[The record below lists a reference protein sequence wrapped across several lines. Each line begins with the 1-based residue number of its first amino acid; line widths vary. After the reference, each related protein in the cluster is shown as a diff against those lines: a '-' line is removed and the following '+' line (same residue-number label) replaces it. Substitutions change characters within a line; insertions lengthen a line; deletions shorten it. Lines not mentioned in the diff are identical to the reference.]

1 MLNNLLFLRN
11 NSIKPL
17 QQAKPIY
24 AKPYLKKQTLMKKTI
39 VRLCIAVA
47 LVSVI
52 SGCRKESS
60 DMPLSLN
67 EKEYYSDSQ
76 LATITA
82 DGDSACFIGN
92 EKGDIYRY
100 DKCTGK
106 IYDTL
111 RTGTDRIYDV
121 AVRKTGDGT
130 SFFIG
135 VRNSGLMM
143 YGYDRG
149 RLVLERTFFINGIHY
164 QYSPYKTI
172 VCGDRIYVA
181 TSHGLF
187 YKDLASKDCENELKR
202 LYPQPKDGSMLPFP
216 TTSLIKTGRY
226 LYAASESGLL
236 KCDVTT
242 NRIDVLH
249 RGKKIK
255 SAMLVNGNIHSLSE
269 KSLYIDSNDGSK
281 SDEYGINTAADIY
294 YHASDTHYFISSDR
308 VTVVRDRDLEKGK
321 GYKTIPLRRNVRP
334 DCRNVIMADS
344 ITGHSLLITENAL
357 FRIPF
362 HLDVFNTDGKITA
375 ACSGDS
381 SIYFVTNNSLFRMNG
396 NNSEA
401 KRIADLPK
409 TDRITSIMFR
419 NNTLYYVN
427 GNSELKRKHICNS
440 FTGNS
445 LSGNPE
451 TIYNTSRGI
460 TTAGIG
466 GDGSLYVG
474 IRDSLLLLR
483 GERAEIIRTHG
494 YPFVNRIA
502 INEKDNKTY
511 AALLN
516 GGVLNLHG
524 NRSSVEGNLSRHHF
538 IKDIAFA
545 AYSATPCIL
554 TNHFLFSPDG
564 KDSVA
569 ADGFS
574 RLLTADGK
582 TFYALMENG
591 IRKYIIGRSGIRH
604 IGDTLCDI
612 RFSPS
617 ISLVHGSS
625 VYVGATSLGIM
636 EMKHDGTSR
645 WVKFNHDVYTPDYK
659 TIVFF
664 FVLICLS
671 AGFVLWHRKRKRK
684 DFGIFSEWEKVR
696 KDIAR
701 INPGQAQ
708 AMERVKPQDTESME
722 KLCSEGR
729 LWLERYELLIKNI
742 VPLKELLALAVLPM
756 MDKSSA
762 LYNIIYRLLSLL
774 DGNDFELNECEELF
788 VKVQMALHETDT
800 GELENDIW
808 NLYDFG
814 RDITERINPD
824 FGKRLDDCIKGIRCG
839 FGGNLAETIEI
850 LKPLDRKIRFMSVAR
865 EMNGISILA
874 DELCRI
880 FYKNDSNVTA
890 NIKRNEINE
899 SLRRMY
905 AVLSANGKLMDVIGY
920 KHLRRNGKDTP
931 LADKE
936 MALMLMIIYPKLDW
950 TIIRVIYNIK
960 DKSNNNNI
968 KIINNLRVTFSK
980 VKKKLIDER
989 NGIKAI
995 MSSGTDNTSLYFK
1008 DILDEFVKE

>member
-130 SFFIG
+130 CFFIG

-545 AYSATPCIL
+545 TYSATPCLL

-564 KDSVA
+564 RDSVA

-582 TFYALMENG
+582 MFYALMENG
-591 IRKYIIGRSGIRH
+591 IRKYIIDLNGIRH

-636 EMKHDGTSR
+636 EMKPDGTSR
-645 WVKFNHDVYTPDYK
+645 WIKFNHDVYTPDYK
-659 TIVFF
+659 TIIFF

-671 AGFVLWHRKRKRK
+671 AGFALWHRKRKRK

-701 INPGQAQ
+701 INPGQAKKL
-708 AMERVKPQDTESME
+708 ETES
-722 KLCSEGR
+722 LDGIDTVDRRLADGR
-729 LWLERYELLIKNI
+729 AWLERYETVKNKAAAFRQ
-742 VPLKELLALAVLPM
+742 L
-756 MDKSSA
+756 
-762 LYNIIYRLLSLL
+762 
-774 DGNDFELNECEELF
+774 
-788 VKVQMALHETDT
+788 T
-800 GELENDIW
+800 ELEV
-808 NLYDFG
+808 FG
-814 RDITERINPD
+814 SIFERD
-824 FGKRLDDCIKGIRCG
+824 
-839 FGGNLAETIEI
+839 
-850 LKPLDRKIRFMSVAR
+850 M
-865 EMNGISILA
+865 
-874 DELCRI
+874 
-880 FYKNDSNVTA
+880 
-890 NIKRNEINE
+890 RNEIYWLDGDICSRSFDIGGCEKLCDRIESGIMRADMRKVLETICEQYKENE
-899 SLRRMY
+899 EIVNDIDDGFATRFNKFVNECSIPCGNVECTIARIY
-905 AVLSANGKLMDVIGY
+905 AANSKLLLTEASGCIAKIKEEISHV
-920 KHLRRNGKDTP
+920 KPLVNELNRKEEAKKDTQEERKRIKGRSESVIVNMKKLYYILSQDTF
-931 LADKE
+931 LAGKIKIKQHIRKE
-936 MALMLMIIYPKLDW
+936 DISLLNKQKVLMLLIAVPDVKSEIACHVLGNDSLGN
-950 TIIRVIYNIK
+950 IR
-960 DKSNNNNI
+960 SA
-968 KIINNLRVTFSK
+968 LSK
-980 VKKKLIDER
+980 AKKEIA
-989 NGIKAI
+989 GIKENVGQEISAQK
-995 MSSGTDNTSLYFK
+995 DSLGKY
-1008 DILDEFVKE
+1008 ILRIVDKKR

>member
-1 MLNNLLFLRN
+1 MRR
-11 NSIKPL
+11 
-17 QQAKPIY
+17 
-24 AKPYLKKQTLMKKTI
+24 TI
-39 VRLCIAVA
+39 VRLFIAAA
-47 LVSVI
+47 LMAVM

-76 LATITA
+76 LASITA

-100 DKCTGK
+100 DKRTGK

-111 RTGTDRIYDV
+111 RTGADRIYDV
-121 AVRKTGDGT
+121 AVRKGDDGT
-130 SFFIG
+130 CFFVG

-143 YGYDRG
+143 YRYVSG
-149 RLVLERTFFINGIHY
+149 RLVPERTFFINGIHY

-187 YKDLASKDCENELKR
+187 YNDLLSEYSGNELKR
-202 LYPQPKDGSMLPFP
+202 LFPTPEDGRMLPFL
-216 TTSLIKTGRY
+216 TTSLIKNGRY
-226 LYAASESGLL
+226 IYAASEQGLVR
-236 KCDVTT
+236 CDVAT

-269 KSLYIDSNDGSK
+269 KSLYIDSNDGSRHE
-281 SDEYGINTAADIY
+281 EYDVNVAADIY
-294 YHASDTHYFISSDR
+294 YHAGDTHYFISSDR
-308 VTVVRDRDLEKGK
+308 VAVARDRDLEKGK

-344 ITGHSLLITENAL
+344 ITGHSLLVTENAL

-362 HLDVFNTDGKITA
+362 HLDVFNTDGKTTA
-375 ACSGDS
+375 ACSGDG
-381 SIYFVTNNSLFRMNG
+381 SIYFVTNNSLFRLNG
-396 NNSEA
+396 NGSDA

-409 TDRITSIMFR
+409 TDRITSAMFH
-419 NNTLYYVN
+419 NGVLYYTN
-427 GNSELKRKHICNS
+427 GNTELKRKAVDMS
-440 FTGNS
+440 FIYNR
-445 LSGNPE
+445 LSGNPA
-451 TIYNTSRGI
+451 TIYTTPRGI
-460 TTAGIG
+460 TAAGIG
-466 GDGSLYVG
+466 SDGSLYIG

-483 GERAEIIRTHG
+483 GKKAEIVKTLG
-494 YPFVNRIA
+494 YPFVQRIA
-502 INEKDNKTY
+502 VNGKDNKTY

-516 GGVLNLHG
+516 GGVIHLHG
-524 NRSSVEGNLSRHHF
+524 NKSSVEGSSSRHHF

-545 AYSATPCIL
+545 ACSANPCIL
-554 TNHFLFSPDG
+554 TNHYLFSPDG

-591 IRKYIIGRSGIRH
+591 IRRYIIGRSGIRH

-636 EMKHDGTSR
+636 EMKPDGTSR
-645 WVKFNHDVYTPDYK
+645 WIRFNHDVYTPDYK

-671 AGFVLWHRKRKRK
+671 AGFALWHRKRKRK

-756 MDKSSA
+756 MDKSSV
-762 LYNIIYRLLSLL
+762 LYNIIYRLVSLL
-774 DGNDFELNECEELF
+774 DGNDFELNECEELL

-800 GELENDIW
+800 GELEKDIW

-824 FGKRLDDCIKGIRCG
+824 FGKRLDDCIKGMRGG
-839 FGGNLAETIEI
+839 FVEDLAETTEI

-865 EMNGISILA
+865 EMNGISVLA

-980 VKKKLIDER
+980 VKKKVIDER